1 MEYIEMLPFN
11 FKTID
16 ELKAHLEA
24 RPFLVPAMLMELK
37 SHLQTVDNGDDYIK
51 CAAFVQ
57 DIAKQIPLNSQQS
70 SVQVEADVAGLL
82 DALVEGYENVRHD
95 GGYTQRRQVLHT
107 MLDTHALLLDTS
119 PSAHTL
125 SARVVK
131 DLVREYAAYEVNV
144 AYCIDSNADRLSAV
158 DNLIYDA
165 MFSVDHKT
173 GDLDRY
179 CIDEARKAETD
190 TQKAALPAEAWLRVL
205 MDEQIRYRV
214 DGERRPDYNAYME
227 SVLMALRQYEFEAE
241 KLNTD
246 EIEDHEVYM
255 LEDAILPLWTHASED
270 QREQIVSLF
279 QDSLEMTDANS
290 ALQFM
295 KHFCAADPEMVS
307 DETRPR
313 YSKELE
319 VLSGHLLP
327 VMHDAL
333 VQNGMPRISSDLEGV
348 AWARDFSGVLTVFA
362 EYRDSSSMVAEIN
375 QALQTKVFTSGIAG
389 KACSLE
395 QTNSQDHYD
404 QLYLKLYREFDLNCS
419 ACMKHVMGNEHDP
432 LGPSSSSEMTL
443 S

>member
-1 MEYIEMLPFN
+1 MLPFN
-11 FKTID
+11 FTTID

-37 SHLQTVDNGDDYIK
+37 SHLQTVDNGDDYIQ
-51 CAAFVQ
+51 CTAVVQ

-70 SVQVEADVAGLL
+70 SVHLESDIAGLL
-82 DALVEGYENVRHD
+82 EALVEGYENVRHD

-107 MLDTHALLLDTS
+107 MLDTHALLIDTS

-158 DNLIYDA
+158 DHLIYDA
-165 MFSVDHKT
+165 TYCFSHKT
-173 GDLDRY
+173 GDLYKY

-227 SVLMALRQYEFEAE
+227 SVLMALRQFEFEAE

-255 LEDAILPLWTHASED
+255 IEDAILPLWVNASDE
-270 QREQIVSLF
+270 QRDQIVSLF
-279 QDSLEMTDANS
+279 QESLEMTDANCV
-290 ALQFM
+290 LQFL
-295 KHFCAADPEMVS
+295 KRFCAADPEMVS
-307 DETRPR
+307 EETRPR
-313 YSKELE
+313 YSKELAA
-319 VLSGHLLP
+319 LSDLMLP

-348 AWARDFSGVLTVFA
+348 AWAHDYSEVLRVFA
-362 EYRDSSSMVAEIN
+362 DYRDSPSMVAEIN
-375 QALQTKVFTSGIAG
+375 GALQTKVFTSGIAG

-404 QLYLKLYREFDLNCS
+404 QVYLNLYRQFDLNCS

-432 LGPSSSSEMTL
+432 LGLSSSSEMTPA
-443 S
+443 